1 MGRGWGWGWGGGVG
15 WGGWVRRKTTH
26 GGEECEP
33 YLFSAVEDV
42 NDLVLEQQPLVL
54 VVVVVHEVLV
64 ILRVVVVDDAAVP
77 LAIVGPVDAQP
88 AADDPLLCGRMM
100 LHVQQAPG
108 LDGDQDRLAQRCGL
122 TPPPHTSQDGVD
134 RLVLEPPMTAQGKG
148 AAMAIDAA
156 AQGGQGSEVGKRAES
171 RSANTTRQG
180 AAIPAARLPP
190 AATEPG
196 RAPRANQ
203 AGCA

>member
-1 MGRGWGWGWGGGVG
+1 MVDGSGGWGEGVRARGGGRPSKAG
-15 WGGWVRRKTTH
+15 RSAR
-26 GGEECEP
+26 GES

-42 NDLVLEQQPLVL
+42 HDLVLEQQPLVL

-64 ILRVVVVDDAAVP
+64 ILRVEVVDDAAVP
-77 LAIVGPVDAQP
+77 LAIVRPVDAQP
-88 AADDPLLCGRMM
+88 AADDGLLRGRMQ

-122 TPPPHTSQDGVD
+122 TPPPHTRQDGVD

-148 AAMAIDAA
+148 AAMAIGAGLKVAKAA
-156 AQGGQGSEVGKRAES
+156 RSVRGLRS
-171 RSANTTRQG
+171 RSANTTRQS
-180 AAIPAARLPP
+180 AATPAARLPP

-196 RAPRANQ
+196 RSPPPRAR
-203 AGCA
+203 